1 MMILIN
7 ISLGSNASLTNFN
20 SIELSVSD
28 VNNLLVCVFVSRCL
42 EQVDMLVVETVDCM
56 YSSDNEN

>member
-1 MMILIN
+1 MILIN

-56 YSSDNEN
+56 YISDNEN